1 MNEDLN
7 NIDLD
12 EDSAADSFLARQIV
26 RTILDYGV
34 SQTQMLHILKILS
47 CELEDRNV
55 MIDVVKS
62 VNISLGEDVADD
74 QLNQAN
80 DDKNKSLVLDI

>member
-47 CELEDRNV
+47 CELEDRKV
-55 MIDVVKS
+55 MVDVVKS

>member
-47 CELEDRNV
+47 CELEDRKV
-55 MIDVVKS
+55 MVDIVKS
-62 VNISLGEDVADD
+62 VNVALGEDVTD
-74 QLNQAN
+74 QQQSQT
-80 DDKNKSLVLDI
+80 DEDKKKSLVLDI